1 MRAMVS
7 ERPKT
12 EARGG
17 ALEGIRVI
25 DLTQMLAGPF
35 CTQMLADQGAEVIKI
50 EPPQGD
56 SSRKLGPYRPDDNA
70 RRIGG
75 YFASVNRNKKS
86 IVIDLKTEEGRA
98 LVRRLVRG
106 ADVVVENY
114 RAKVMDRLGLSYES
128 LRADNPALV
137 YAAIRGFGDPRTG
150 ESPYVDWPAFD
161 VVAQA
166 MGGLMGIT
174 GPDSKTPIKVGPGLG
189 DIVPGAFA
197 ATGIL
202 AALLRAKMTG
212 RGQFVDVCMVDVVLS
227 ICERIVHQHSYA
239 GVVPGPEGNQ
249 HPILTPF
256 GVFKASDGYVS
267 IGAPTDEWWQKICRL
282 MGRDDLLT
290 DETLATNALR
300 TKNRERVFEI
310 VESFTRTRTK
320 HELLEIFGGQ
330 IPFGPVYDIADIARD
345 PHFGARNMIV
355 ETHDPDTADPIELAG
370 VPIKFTETPG
380 AIWSGPPR
388 LGEHTDLIL
397 QNAGVGAEE
406 IAELRRRKIVQ

>member
-1 MRAMVS
+1 M
-7 ERPKT
+7 T
-12 EARGG
+12 DTRGG

-25 DLTQMLAGPF
+25 DLTQMLAGPY
-35 CTQMLADQGAEVIKI
+35 CTQMLADQGADVIKI

-56 SSRKLGPYRPDDNA
+56 SSRKLGPYRPDDES
-70 RRIGG
+70 RRTGG

-86 IVIDLKTEEGRA
+86 IVIDLKTEEGCG
-98 LVRRLVRG
+98 LVRRLVRT

-114 RAKVMDRLGLSYES
+114 RARVMDRLSLSYES
-128 LRADNPALV
+128 LREDNPALV

-174 GPDSKTPIKVGPGLG
+174 GPDAKTPIKVGPGLG

-212 RGQFVDVCMVDVVLS
+212 RGQFVDICMVDVVLS
-227 ICERIVHQHSYA
+227 VCERIVHQHSYA

-256 GVFKASDGYVS
+256 GVFAASDGYVS
-267 IGAPTDEWWQKICRL
+267 IGAPTDEWWQKLCRL
-282 MGRDDLLT
+282 IGRDDVLT
-290 DETLATNALR
+290 DAAFATNALR

-310 VESFTRTRTK
+310 VEAFTRPRSK
-320 HELLEIFGGQ
+320 KQLLEIFGGKV
-330 IPFGPVYDIADIARD
+330 PFGPVYDMADIAQD
-345 PHFGARNMIV
+345 PHFAVRNMIV
-355 ETHDPDTADPIELAG
+355 ETRDADTATPVELAG

-380 AIWSGPPR
+380 RIWSGPPSP
-388 LGEHTDLIL
+388 GQHTDEIL
-397 QNAGVGAEE
+397 GAAGIEALE
-406 IAELRRRKIVQ
+406 IADLRQRKIVQ

>member
-1 MRAMVS
+1 MT
-7 ERPKT
+7 ER
-12 EARGG
+12 RGG
-17 ALEGIRVI
+17 TLEGIRVI

-35 CTQMLADQGAEVIKI
+35 CTQMLADQGADVIKI

-56 SSRKLGPYRPDDNA
+56 SSRKLGPYRPDDES
-70 RRIGG
+70 RLIGG

-86 IVIDLKTEEGRA
+86 IVVDLKAEEGRA
-98 LVRRLVRG
+98 LIRRLVRT

-114 RAKVMDRLGLSYES
+114 RARVMDRLGLSYES
-128 LRADNPALV
+128 LREDNPALV

-174 GPDSKTPIKVGPGLG
+174 GPDANTPIKVGPGLG
-189 DIVPGAFA
+189 DIIPGAFA

-212 RGQFVDVCMVDVVLS
+212 RGQFVDVCMIDVVLS
-227 ICERIVHQHSYA
+227 VCERIVHQNSYT
-239 GVVPGPEGNQ
+239 GVVSRPEGNQ

-256 GVFKASDGYVS
+256 GVFPAADGFVS

-282 MGRDDLLT
+282 IGREDLLS

-300 TKNRERVFEI
+300 TKNRERVFAI
-310 VESFTRTRTK
+310 VEAFTRTRTK
-320 HELLEIFGGQ
+320 KQLLELFGGK
-330 IPFGPVYDIADIARD
+330 IPFGPVYDIADIAQD
-345 PHFGARNMIV
+345 PHFAVREMIV
-355 ETHDPDTADPIELAG
+355 ETRDPGAAEPVKLAG

-380 AIWSGPPR
+380 QIWSAPP
-388 LGEHTDLIL
+388 LPGEHTDEIL
-397 QNAGVGAEE
+397 GAAGFEATE

>member
-1 MRAMVS
+1 M
-7 ERPKT
+7 T
-12 EARGG
+12 ETRGG

-25 DLTQMLAGPF
+25 DLTQMLAGPY

-56 SSRKLGPYRPDDNA
+56 SSRKLGPYRPDDEA
-70 RRIGG
+70 RQTGG
-75 YFASVNRNKKS
+75 YFASVNRNKRS
-86 IVIDLKTEEGRA
+86 IVIDLKSDDGRA
-98 LVRRLVRG
+98 LLRRLVRS

-114 RAKVMDRLGLSYES
+114 RARVMDRLGLSYES
-128 LRADNPALV
+128 LREDHPALV

-174 GPDSKTPIKVGPGLG
+174 GPDAKTPIKVGPGLG

-212 RGQFVDVCMVDVVLS
+212 RGQFVDICMVDVVLS

-239 GVVPGPEGNQ
+239 GVVAGPEGNQ

-256 GVFKASDGYVS
+256 GVFKAADGFVS
-267 IGAPTDEWWQKICRL
+267 IGAPTDEWWHKLCRL
-282 MGRDDLLT
+282 IGRDDLIA
-290 DETLATNALR
+290 DEALATNALR

-310 VESFTRTRTK
+310 VEAFTRSRTK
-320 HELLEIFGGQ
+320 KQLLEIFGGR
-330 IPFGPVYDIADIARD
+330 IPFGPVYDMADIAQD
-345 PHFGARNMIV
+345 PHFAVRNMIV
-355 ETHDPDTADPIELAG
+355 ETRDPGTATPVALAG

-380 AIWSGPPR
+380 QIWSGPP
-388 LGEHTDLIL
+388 LPGEHTDRIL
-397 QNAGVGAEE
+397 AAAGLKPAE
-406 IAELRRRKIVQ
+406 IADLRQRKIVQ

>member
-1 MRAMVS
+1 MT
-7 ERPKT
+7 ER
-12 EARGG
+12 RGG
-17 ALEGIRVI
+17 TLEGIRVI

-35 CTQMLADQGAEVIKI
+35 CTQMLADQGADVIKI

-56 SSRKLGPYRPDDNA
+56 SSRNLGPYRADDA
-70 RRIGG
+70 TRRIGG

-86 IVIDLKTEEGRA
+86 VVIDLKAEDGRT
-98 LVRRLVRG
+98 LLRRLVST

-114 RAKVMDRLGLSYES
+114 RARVMDRLGLSYES
-128 LRADNPALV
+128 LREDNPALV

-174 GPDSKTPIKVGPGLG
+174 GPDANTPIKVGPGLG
-189 DIVPGAFA
+189 DIIPGAFA

-212 RGQFVDVCMVDVVLS
+212 RGQFVDICMIDVVLS
-227 ICERIVHQHSYA
+227 VCERIVHQHSYA
-239 GVVPGPEGNQ
+239 GVVSGPEGNQ

-256 GVFKASDGYVS
+256 GVFPASDGFVS

-282 MGRDDLLT
+282 IGRDDLLA

-300 TKNRERVFEI
+300 TKNRERVFAILEA
-310 VESFTRTRTK
+310 FTRTRSK
-320 HELLEIFGGQ
+320 KQLLELFGGK
-330 IPFGPVYDIADIARD
+330 IPFGPVYDIDDIAQD
-345 PHFGARNMIV
+345 PHFAVRNMIV
-355 ETHDPDTADPIELAG
+355 ETTDPTTATPVRLAG

-380 AIWSGPPR
+380 QIWSGPA
-388 LGEHTDLIL
+388 LAGQHTDEVL
-397 QNAGVGAEE
+397 GALGIGTDE
-406 IAELRRRKIVQ
+406 IGDLRQRKIVQ

>member
-1 MRAMVS
+1 MTERRAG
-7 ERPKT
+7 T
-12 EARGG
+12 
-17 ALEGIRVI
+17 LEGIRVI

-35 CTQMLADQGAEVIKI
+35 CTQMLADQGADVIKV

-56 SSRKLGPYRPDDNA
+56 SSRGLGPFRADDET

-75 YFASVNRNKKS
+75 YHASVNRNKKS
-86 IVIDLKTEEGRA
+86 IVIDLKAEEGRA
-98 LVRRLVRG
+98 LLRRLVRN

-114 RAKVMDRLGLSYES
+114 RARVMDRLGLSYEA
-128 LRADNPALV
+128 LREDNPALV

-174 GPDSKTPIKVGPGLG
+174 GPDATTPIKVGPGLG
-189 DIVPGAFA
+189 DIIPGAFA

-212 RGQFVDVCMVDVVLS
+212 KGQFVDICMVDVVLS
-227 ICERIVHQHSYA
+227 VCERIVHQNSYA
-239 GVVPGPEGNQ
+239 GVVSGPEGNQ

-256 GVFKASDGYVS
+256 GVFPAADGFVS

-282 MGRDDLLT
+282 IGRDDLLT
-290 DETLATNALR
+290 DESLATNASR
-300 TKNRERVFEI
+300 TKNRARVIGI
-310 VESFTRTRTK
+310 VEDFTRTRTK
-320 HELLEIFGGQ
+320 KELLEIFGGK
-330 IPFGPVYDIADIARD
+330 IPFGPVYDISDIAQD
-345 PHFGARNMIV
+345 PHFAARNMIV
-355 ETHDPDTADPIELAG
+355 ETTDPTTAAPVRLAG

-380 AIWSGPPR
+380 QVWSGPALPGQHTEEV
-388 LGEHTDLIL
+388 LGAAGLGTD
-397 QNAGVGAEE
+397 E
-406 IAELRRRKIVQ
+406 IEDLRRRRIVQ